1 MRKVLD
7 LAKTAKCGI
16 DFLQV
21 PKMLLASFGLQG
33 VEENFWPSLKC
44 LAIMSGFSGSEISV
58 RVQTMK
64 KKGRKKGNQLMAKT
78 VYIIFENI
86 IRIIRIATDCF
97 LPNKMLFPKLN

>member
-33 VEENFWPSLKC
+33 LEENFWPSPKC
-44 LAIMSGFSGSEISV
+44 LAIMSGFSGTEISA
-58 RVQTMK
+58 RAETIEEERKSLYSLK
-64 KKGRKKGNQLMAKT
+64 K
-78 VYIIFENI
+78 
-86 IRIIRIATDCF
+86 
-97 LPNKMLFPKLN
+97 